1 MTTPLYVIVPYGYFL
16 KTRLP
21 GLFQKISWLFVYF
34 VPLGYL
40 FFQFA
45 DVSSVS
51 DYFML
56 IVGFLLINYV
66 YENGYI
72 ENDIITIKKE
82 EDPTLRLP
90 AGDVEV
96 LEKRLTGIF
105 IIRFLVIL
113 VLLAVYFF
121 LAPGSLT
128 FQRPLDLLILL
139 VVLQVLYLIYN
150 RIRNILNLLLILP
163 LSFIRFFGFIIPFV
177 SERYLFSFVV
187 MASLLY
193 PLPKL
198 LEFTRKDRFRLKI
211 LSRLVGNI
219 DAFRVKYYIGL
230 VLLCLIIKYLY
241 PRIYIYPYLII
252 SIYFFL
258 YRGIGFL
265 LIKNKNFLSEFKN
278 NFGRK

>member
-1 MTTPLYVIVPYGYFL
+1 MIPLYLMVPYAYFL

-34 VPLGYL
+34 IPLGYL

-45 DVSSVS
+45 DVSSNA
-51 DYFML
+51 DYFIL
-56 IVGFLLINYV
+56 IIGFLLVNYV

-82 EDPTLRLP
+82 ENPTLRLS
-90 AGDVEV
+90 ATDVEV
-96 LEKRLTGIF
+96 LGNKLRVIF
-105 IIRFLVIL
+105 VIRFLVIL
-113 VLLAVYFF
+113 VLLATYFF
-121 LAPGSLT
+121 CTPRSLT
-128 FQRPLDLLILL
+128 IQRPTDLLFLQ
-139 VVLQVLYLIYN
+139 VVLQALYLIYN

-177 SERYLFSFVV
+177 PEHNILFFVV
-187 MASLLY
+187 VTSVLY

-198 LEFTRKDRFRLKI
+198 LEFTRKERFKLMF

-230 VLLCLIIKYLY
+230 VLLCLIIKFLN

-265 LIKNKNFLSEFKN
+265 LMKNKNFLSEFKN